1 MNFHECTF
9 RYPLTIL
16 KFTQMSKSRWAID
29 PSHSQI
35 GFKVK
40 YMMFIHVSGRFNDFQ
55 AVVENDDDQF
65 ETSVISFSANV
76 NSVDTNSFDRDD
88 HLRSADF
95 FDVERFPTITFKS
108 TGIQKIDETKFE
120 VSGDLTIRD
129 VTKNIILE
137 VEHSGSMKDPWGNT
151 KAGVILSGKI
161 NRKDFGLNWNTSL
174 ETGGVL
180 VGEDIKLISDIQL
193 IKQ

>member
-1 MNFHECTF
+1 
-9 RYPLTIL
+9 
-16 KFTQMSKSRWAID
+16 MSKSRWAID

-65 ETSVISFSANV
+65 ETSVVSFSANV

-88 HLRSADF
+88 HLKSADF

-108 TGIQKIDETKFE
+108 TGIQKIDESKFE
-120 VSGDLTIRD
+120 MSGDLTIRD

-137 VEHSGSMKDPWGNT
+137 VEHSRLMKDPWGNT